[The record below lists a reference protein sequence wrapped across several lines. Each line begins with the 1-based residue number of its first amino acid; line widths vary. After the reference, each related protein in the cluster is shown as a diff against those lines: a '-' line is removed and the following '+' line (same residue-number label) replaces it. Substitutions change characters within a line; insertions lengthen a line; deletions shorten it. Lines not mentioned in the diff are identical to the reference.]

1 MKFVALR
8 EGKPLSV
15 EVDKEEAGYSVT
27 IGDRHYNVDAI
38 PTGPLAYSLLVD
50 GRSFEIAFEK
60 QQEDRYTAHFYDQTV
75 EFGFIEARKYKA
87 GEMTKKTIQAGP
99 VKITAPMPGKIV
111 RIPVEENAAVE
122 EGTPLVVMEAM
133 KMQNEFRAP
142 RAGIVKKIQVKEGDT
157 VSAQQVLVILE

>member
-15 EVDKEEAGYSVT
+15 EVAKEEAGYSVT
-27 IGDRHYNVDAI
+27 IGDRHYHVDAM

-60 QQEDRYTAHFYDQTV
+60 QEDRYTAHFYDQTV
-75 EFGFIEARKYKA
+75 EFGLIEARKYKA

-111 RIPVEENAAVE
+111 RIPVAENAAVE

-142 RAGIVKKIQVKEGDT
+142 RAGTVKKIQVKEGDT